1 MNREEYLAKL
11 KNLLQ
16 SLTLDEQ
23 NEALQYY
30 SDYFDEA
37 DDDQKVIS
45 ELGTPEELA
54 ESITQKLANAVAKK
68 DSDGGSG
75 SESSSEESGS
85 FYKSDSLFYSYE
97 AGAVKSVDLNFGTS
111 EVVFIPGEKF
121 TVETRGI
128 DKYSFQCSLDKLGV
142 LVVRNV
148 RKLNLDFW
156 NHDRRRRIVP
166 RILITIPGNASF
178 ERFRL
183 TIGAGKVT
191 FKDTYFSCFSY
202 ECEVSAG
209 SMNCTGVS
217 AQKSMLR
224 CGIGNLDFTGSLQ
237 GKTNIDCGMGSVK
250 MNLKGNISDYSY
262 DLKLGL
268 GDFKLNDDKKSGFCQ
283 VVNDERRENHISVN
297 CGMGSVAIT
306 IK

>member
-1 MNREEYLAKL
+1 M
-11 KNLLQ
+11 
-16 SLTLDEQ
+16 
-23 NEALQYY
+23 
-30 SDYFDEA
+30 
-37 DDDQKVIS
+37 
-45 ELGTPEELA
+45 
-54 ESITQKLANAVAKK
+54 
-68 DSDGGSG
+68 
-75 SESSSEESGS
+75 
-85 FYKSDSLFYSYE
+85 
-97 AGAVKSVDLNFGTS
+97 
-111 EVVFIPGEKF
+111 
-121 TVETRGI
+121 
-128 DKYSFQCSLDKLGV
+128 
-142 LVVRNV
+142 
-148 RKLNLDFW
+148 
-156 NHDRRRRIVP
+156 
-166 RILITIPGNASF
+166 
-178 ERFRL
+178 
-183 TIGAGKVT
+183 GAGKVT

-224 CGIGNLDFTGSLQ
+224 CGMGNIDFTGSLQ

-283 VVNDERRENHISVN
+283 VVNDDRRENHISVN

>member
-68 DSDGGSG
+68 N
-75 SESSSEESGS
+75 SEKNSNSETSEEDSGNS
-85 FYKSDSLFYSYE
+85 YQSDSLFFSYN
-97 AGAVKSVDLNFGTS
+97 ADSVKSVDLNFGTS

-142 LVVRNV
+142 LVVRNI

-166 RILITIPGNASF
+166 RILISIPENTSF

-183 TIGAGKVT
+183 SMGAGKVN
-191 FKDTYFSCFSY
+191 FKGAYFSCFSY

-209 SMNCTGVS
+209 SMNCSGIS
-217 AQKSMLR
+217 AQKSLLR
-224 CGIGNLDFTGSLQ
+224 CGMGNIDFNGSLQ
-237 GKTNIDCGMGSVK
+237 GKINIDCGMGSVK
-250 MNLKGNISDYSY
+250 LNLKGNISDYSY

-268 GDFKLNDDKKSGFCQ
+268 GDFKLNDEKKSGVCQ
-283 VVNDERRENHISVN
+283 VVNDDRKENHISVN
-297 CGMGSVAIT
+297 CGMGSVAIN